1 MYDDLLVPTDGSE
14 GTERTLEHAL
24 WLADAADAT
33 VHALSVVDRR
43 VYLAAPK
50 EDQDGVL
57 DTLESEAESAV
68 DDVVAAAEARGLDT
82 ERVVRQGVPYR
93 ELLDYADRVDVVVMG
108 THGRTGR
115 DRLANLGSVAERVV
129 ENADVPVMTVQI
141 G

>member
-1 MYDDLLVPTDGSE
+1 MYDDLLVPTDGSD
-14 GTERTLEHAL
+14 GTQRTLEHAL
-24 WLADAADAT
+24 WLAEAAGAT

-57 DTLESEAESAV
+57 DTLEAEAENAV
-68 DDVVAAAEARGLDT
+68 DDVVAAAEDRGLDT

-93 ELLDYADRVDVVVMG
+93 ELLAYTDRVDVVVMG

-115 DRLANLGSVAERVV
+115 DRLANLGSVTERVV
-129 ENADVPVMTVQI
+129 ENADVPVMTIQI

>member
-14 GTERTLEHAL
+14 GTERTLKHAL
-24 WLADAADAT
+24 WIAKNADAT
-33 VHALSVVDRR
+33 VHALSVIDRR

-57 DTLESEAESAV
+57 DTLETEAENAV
-68 DDVVAAAEARGLDT
+68 DDVVAAAEERGLDT
-82 ERVVRQGVPYR
+82 ERAVRQGVPYR
-93 ELLDYADRVDVVVMG
+93 EVLDYAGNADVVVMG

-115 DRLANLGSVAERVV
+115 DRLANLGSVTERVV
-129 ENADVPVMTVQI
+129 ENVSVPVMTVQI